1 MKGIAPICPYCGAFS
16 VLVTGAAI
24 YSHRLDLANLNFYQC
39 QPCGAH
45 VGCHTTGDGKTP
57 LGRLANAELRQAKS
71 AAHAV
76 FDPIWQA
83 NAEKSPGTSRV
94 KIRNRCYEQLA
105 KLLGIAREDC
115 HIGMMDVAMCQRVF
129 DICKSGQLFEVKA

>member
-16 VLVTGAAI
+16 VLVTGAMI
-24 YSHRLDLANLNFYQC
+24 YPHRHDLAGLNFYQC
-39 QPCGAH
+39 APCAAH
-45 VGCHTTGDGKTP
+45 VGCHKTGDGKTP
-57 LGRLANAELRQAKS
+57 LGRLANAELRKAKS
-71 AAHAV
+71 AAHAA

-83 NAEKSPGTSRV
+83 RAEGSLSTNRV
-94 KIRNRCYEQLA
+94 RIRNRCYEQLA

-129 DICKSGQLFEVKA
+129 DICKNGQLSVVSA